1 MSGTKIQ
8 FKGALSES
16 GEFFNLLHF
25 LKSFPAGLHSCVSEK
40 TRTSR
45 HVVGYCAMLAVGM
58 IRCMIIVLQVYS
70 GA

>member
-16 GEFFNLLHF
+16 GEFFNLLYF
-25 LKSFPAGLHSCVSEK
+25 LKSFPAGLHSCVSDK

-45 HVVGYCAMLAVGM
+45 HVVGYCAMLVVGM
-58 IRCMIIVLQVYS
+58 LRCMIIVLQVYS